1 MAQDKTIECNKQF
14 LQDENIKAKVSKKA
28 FEDREQIKRLNKEN
42 KTIITLCDR
51 AVTWNLGWYYRWI

>member
-28 FEDREQIKRLNKEN
+28 FEDREQIKRLNNETK
-42 KTIITLCDR
+42 R
-51 AVTWNLGWYYRWI
+51 